1 MVAAMLVT
9 GFLVALAQSATA
21 QDDLQKRVDQLG
33 RQVDQL
39 EVKQGQPVT
48 EVHRETGG
56 AVLFSSAHSCF
67 MGQEYRSESLELV
80 LPRIVLPCDYGIGVA
95 GKEW

>member
-39 EVKQGQPVT
+39 EVK
-48 EVHRETGG
+48 HASR
-56 AVLFSSAHSCF
+56 
-67 MGQEYRSESLELV
+67 
-80 LPRIVLPCDYGIGVA
+80 
-95 GKEW
+95 